1 MALTNPDTAQHPESP
16 LTPATTVAA
25 TMGRRRRRTERPI
38 WMEEP
43 PLAIKLLKAIALIW
57 IVIIMIFP
65 LVYVIAVSFSS
76 AQDVLGDGLVL
87 FPANPTLDAYR
98 AIFEGGV
105 VNRALRVSI
114 GLTVFG
120 TLAQMVVTTML
131 AYGLSRPG
139 VPGSRIA
146 LFIVLGAFLFSPG
159 MIPSYLLVK
168 ELGMLDTYA
177 ALIVPGLVNAFNL
190 IVLRNFFMNIP
201 QELIDAARVD
211 GASDVQI
218 FLRITLPL
226 SKAALAVISLF
237 YGVAIWNAFFNAVL
251 YIYDTSKWPIQLV
264 LRQYV
269 LQGSSLAQAAEFN
282 PNQPPPPPQTIQMA
296 IVVVATIPIL
306 LVYPFLQKYFTKGVL
321 TGAIKG

>member
-1 MALTNPDTAQHPESP
+1 
-16 LTPATTVAA
+16 
-25 TMGRRRRRTERPI
+25 
-38 WMEEP
+38 MEEP

-57 IVIIMIFP
+57 IVIITIFP

-76 AQDVLGDGLVL
+76 AQDVLGGGLVL

-218 FLRITLPL
+218 FFRITLPL

-306 LVYPFLQKYFTKGVL
+306 LVYPFLQKYFTRGVL
-321 TGAIKG
+321 TGASKG

>member
-1 MALTNPDTAQHPESP
+1 MALTNPDAAQRPDSPMTADAAV
-16 LTPATTVAA
+16 ATA
-25 TMGRRRRRTERPI
+25 MRRKRSSNRPV

-43 PLAIKLLKAIALIW
+43 PLAIKLLKAFALIW
-57 IVIIMIFP
+57 IVIIMVFP

-76 AQDVLGDGLVL
+76 AEDVLAGGLVL

-218 FLRITLPL
+218 FFRITLPL

-237 YGVAIWNAFFNAVL
+237 YGVSIWNAFFNAVL

>member
-1 MALTNPDTAQHPESP
+1 MALTNPDAAQRPDSP
-16 LTPATTVAA
+16 LTADAA
-25 TMGRRRRRTERPI
+25 IAAASRRRRRSSDRPI
-38 WMEEP
+38 WMEDP
-43 PLAIKLLKAIALIW
+43 PLAVKLLKAIALVC
-57 IVIIMIFP
+57 IVIVMIFP

-76 AQDVLGDGLVL
+76 AEDVLGGGLIL

-105 VNRALRVSI
+105 VNRALRVSV

-131 AYGLSRPG
+131 AYGLSKPG
-139 VPGSRIA
+139 VPGARIA

-190 IVLRNFFMNIP
+190 VVLRNFFMNIP
-201 QELIDAARVD
+201 QELLDAARVD
-211 GASDVQI
+211 GASDVEI
-218 FLRITLPL
+218 FWRITLPL
-226 SKAALAVISLF
+226 SKAALAVIALF

>member
-1 MALTNPDTAQHPESP
+1 MALTNPNTAQHPESP
-16 LTPATTVAA
+16 LTPAATVAA
-25 TMGRRRRRTERPI
+25 TMGRRRRRSERPI

-76 AQDVLGDGLVL
+76 AQDVLGGGLVL

-177 ALIVPGLVNAFNL
+177 ALVVPGLVNAFNL

-218 FLRITLPL
+218 FFRITLPL